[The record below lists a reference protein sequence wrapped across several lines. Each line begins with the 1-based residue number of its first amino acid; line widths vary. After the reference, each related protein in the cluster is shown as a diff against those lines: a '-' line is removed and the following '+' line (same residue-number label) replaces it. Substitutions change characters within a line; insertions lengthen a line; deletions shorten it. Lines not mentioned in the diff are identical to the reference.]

1 MLNRTEIIGRVGADA
16 EVKDFPTSQLISF
29 SVAVSESYTNKQG
42 EKVTNTTWVECSRWT
57 NNVSIAQYIKKGDL
71 IYVEGKMN
79 NRAYLGSD
87 GEAKVVNGINSLDLS
102 SLPPG
107 IYTCTIHNESRVFK
121 SIKVIFNPVKIS
133 FLVLNLIYNA
143 KYNIYTII

>member
-1 MLNRTEIIGRVGADA
+1 MQRVEIIGRVGADA
-16 EVKDFPTSQLISF
+16 EVKDFPTSRLISF

-87 GEAKVVNGINSLDLS
+87 GEAKVVNGINVSHIELLGSKSDSPQSAPPRHERPQANQSNSFVDGEDFKEEEHDDL
-102 SLPPG
+102 P
-107 IYTCTIHNESRVFK
+107 F
-121 SIKVIFNPVKIS
+121 
-133 FLVLNLIYNA
+133 
-143 KYNIYTII
+143 

>member
-1 MLNRTEIIGRVGADA
+1 MQRIEIIGRVGADA

-57 NNVSIAQYIKKGDL
+57 NNVAIAQYIKKGDL

-87 GEAKVVNGINSLDLS
+87 GEAKVVNGINISHIELLGSKSDSPQSAQPKPERPQANQSNSFVDDKPEDDSDL
-102 SLPPG
+102 P
-107 IYTCTIHNESRVFK
+107 FK
-121 SIKVIFNPVKIS
+121 
-133 FLVLNLIYNA
+133 
-143 KYNIYTII
+143 